1 MPQGKEKSLPKMT
14 EKTNKKATPRAAKTA
29 SKGVIALHCLC
40 ADAGSGVS
48 ENERALAR
56 ALILWQMESGR
67 WGLPWM
73 VNDPYRRWV
82 SEIMLQQTQ
91 VSVVRGYY
99 ARFLTTFPTVHALA
113 QGRDEEVMALWSG
126 LGYYSRAANML
137 KAARRVEEDLH
148 GVFPQDAKTLSE
160 LPGIGPSTAAAI
172 ASFCSGEA
180 AAIFDGNVKRVLSR
194 VAASALP
201 VNTAA
206 GVSAIRAFA
215 QRLIDGLCSDAG
227 EEQKEL
233 SKRLLAH
240 EKTLSPEARTPL
252 AGRFNQALMDLG
264 AMLCT
269 RTKPACMLC
278 PIRAWCR
285 AAADGRIDH
294 FPVKTAAR
302 VRGSRDMHLVL
313 CRDGKGRVL
322 LETRATR
329 GIWPGLMCLPPVEAL
344 EDAVREALAQNEK
357 QGEKQG
363 RAQTT
368 VLFHALTHVDLR
380 IVIHKISVDSIDGSA
395 PPLKAGSRGTA
406 VFKSLTELERLP
418 LPAPIKTYLESL
430 K

>member
-1 MPQGKEKSLPKMT
+1 
-14 EKTNKKATPRAAKTA
+14 
-29 SKGVIALHCLC
+29 
-40 ADAGSGVS
+40 
-48 ENERALAR
+48 
-56 ALILWQMESGR
+56 
-67 WGLPWM
+67 
-73 VNDPYRRWV
+73 
-82 SEIMLQQTQ
+82 MLQQTQ

-99 ARFLTTFPTVHALA
+99 ARFLAAFPTVRALA
-113 QGRDEEVMALWSG
+113 QARDEEVMALWSG
-126 LGYYSRAANML
+126 LGYYSRAANLL

-285 AAADGRIDH
+285 AAAEGRVDH

-302 VRGSRDMHLVL
+302 ARGSRDMHLVL
-313 CRDGKGRVL
+313 CRDGEGRVL

-329 GIWPGLMCLPPVEAL
+329 GIWPGLMCLPPLEAL
-344 EDAVREALAQNEK
+344 EDAERETLAQN
-357 QGEKQG
+357 EKQG

-406 VFKSLTELERLP
+406 VFKSLTELELLP

>member
-29 SKGVIALHCLC
+29 SKSVIALHCLC
-40 ADAGSGVS
+40 ADAGAGVS

-67 WGLPWM
+67 WGLLWM

-91 VSVVRGYY
+91 VSVVQGYY
-99 ARFLTTFPTVHALA
+99 ARFLATFPTVHALA
-113 QGRDEEVMALWSG
+113 QARDEEVMTLWSG
-126 LGYYSRAANML
+126 LGYYSRAANLL

-148 GVFPQDAKTLSE
+148 GVFPQDAKTLSK

-233 SKRLLAH
+233 SKRLLDH

-285 AAADGRIDH
+285 AAAEGRVDH

-302 VRGSRDMHLVL
+302 ARGSRDMHLVL

-329 GIWPGLMCLPPVEAL
+329 GIWPGLMCLPPLEAL
-344 EDAVREALAQNEK
+344 EDAERETLAQN
-357 QGEKQG
+357 EKQG

-418 LPAPIKTYLESL
+418 LPAPIKTHLESL